1 MDLKT
6 LLLSFDGRIGRK
18 TYWMCYLGFIGVMI
32 VLSIVMAVLGD
43 VGFIILMIFSLAVI
57 WPALA
62 IQAKRWHDRDKSAWW
77 ILMNLLPVIGPI
89 WVFVEA
95 GCLQGTSGDNRFG
108 PDPLASSAAAKPATA
123 PSPVRKGD

>member
-6 LLLSFDGRIGRK
+6 LLLSFEGRIGRK

-43 VGFIILMIFSLAVI
+43 VGFIILMLFSLAVI

-77 ILMNLLPVIGPI
+77 ILIGLVPVIGPI
-89 WVFVEA
+89 WAIVEN
-95 GCLQGTSGDNRFG
+95 GFLRGTEGNNRFG
-108 PDPLASSAAAKPATA
+108 ADPLAGA
-123 PSPVRKGD
+123 